1 MPPTPQQNAATVA
14 LQLEKVRD
22 KLPLLYERDD
32 ILLTMIQ
39 QRGDVE
45 KVSSRQMR
53 LPLQTQSG
61 GVAGQATMDGDDLG
75 RGSGTAYNFATVT
88 PIFFRFA
95 TEITKLVEYATNASE
110 KAIENAAKK
119 EIKNS
124 MAQFRA
130 FLDKLLNTSGNGV
143 MATLGALSAG
153 STWNTTTPFF
163 SQLLYWGQ
171 QVSVYDATLTVK
183 RATEPTITAIDPD
196 TGFVTFDANPAGM
209 IATDVLLPAGLQGAS
224 PVSLFGLPY
233 HQNNA
238 ATGMWMGLNR
248 ASFPQIRS
256 PQVNAA
262 QAGLVSAYP
271 RLALNLIRRRL
282 GINQLGKVIA
292 YMELAQQHAWEQLQ
306 ISMTTIMRTQASD
319 SQKDVLLSQDPGA
332 MAGAKVVGSINAN
345 PTRIDFLDLSH
356 WGRAVMKDIDFYEV
370 GGQTMFPIYGASGG
384 LAAAYIF
391 YYVLAMQVWNDNPR
405 AGAYIQNLAK
415 PAGY

>member
-1 MPPTPQQNAATVA
+1 MPTPQQNAATVA

-22 KLPLLYERDD
+22 KLTLLYERDD

-45 KVSSRQMR
+45 KVSSRLMR

-75 RGSGTAYNFATVT
+75 RGSGTKYDFATVT

-110 KAIENAAKK
+110 KAIENAAKR
-119 EIKNS
+119 EIKNA
-124 MAQFRA
+124 MAQFRS

-143 MATLGALSAG
+143 MATVGALVAG
-153 STWNTTTPFF
+153 STWNSSSPFF
-163 SQLLYWGQ
+163 AQLLYWGQ
-171 QVSVYDATLTVK
+171 TVSVYDT
-183 RATEPTITAIDPD
+183 TITNKRGEGTVTFIDPD
-196 TGFVTFDANPAGM
+196 TGQFSLDANPPGM
-209 IATDVLLPAGLQGAS
+209 IATDVLLPSGVTGAS

-238 ATGMWMGLNR
+238 NTGTWLNLNR
-248 ASFPQIRS
+248 AALPQIRS

-262 QAGLVSAYP
+262 SAGLVSAFP

-282 GINQLGKVIA
+282 GINQLGKVVA

-306 ISMTTIMRTQASD
+306 ISMTTFMRTSASD
-319 SQKDVLLSQDPGA
+319 GQKDVLFSQESSP

-345 PTRIDFLDLSH
+345 PTRIDMLDLSH
-356 WGRAVMKDIDFYEV
+356 WGRAIMKDIDYYEV
-370 GGQTMFPIYGASGG
+370 GGQTMFPVYGASGG
-384 LAAAYIF
+384 LASAYLF
-391 YYVLAMQVWNDNPR
+391 YFVLAMQIWNDNPR

>member
-75 RGSGTAYNFATVT
+75 RGSGTTYNFATVS

-153 STWNTTTPFF
+153 STWNTTSPFF
-163 SQLLYWGQ
+163 AQLLYWGQ
-171 QVSVYDATLTVK
+171 QVSVYDTTLTIK

-209 IATDVLLPAGLQGAS
+209 IATDVLLPSGLSGAS

-233 HQNNA
+233 HQSNA
-238 ATGMWMGLNR
+238 ATGTWLGLNR
-248 ASFPQIRS
+248 ASLPQIRS

-262 QAGLVSAYP
+262 NAGLVSAYP

-405 AGAYIQNLAK
+405 AGSYIQALAK